1 MVLWYC
7 IRMKIQQTIQILI
20 EHDTDLVKTL
30 EVFQGVKQALSEPCF
45 NQGNPLG
52 QIGLHKAMYK
62 SVVGK
67 LNAQMTCSTI
77 RLVSAAYISAKK
89 NKRPAQKPFG
99 FHKRHALFLVGKRG
113 RDASFKADK
122 LSIWTVAGRKKL
134 SFSVPEYFRPTLDA
148 AQEID
153 SINVVEKDGR
163 LLGFV
168 CVTLDVQEPAGVLP
182 VGIDLN
188 ETNILVAV
196 DPDNRELFIS
206 GQQMKIA
213 NTKTRKTRKRL
224 QKKLASR
231 KADGLDTKSVRS
243 AIKRLAG
250 KQRNRTKTFCQT
262 AAKELVQW
270 CPPNAVIVLEDLR
283 MPQVSKIMT
292 ASKGIKRRLSQWARG
307 ILTTWIDANAKK
319 NGISVEKV
327 NPAHTSTNCSRCGL
341 AGNRKRHSFSCPSC
355 GYTGHAD
362 VNAAV
367 NIRNRYTV
375 LRDGGMQSITP
386 EALERSEGKLFPK
399 GKSS

>member
-1 MVLWYC
+1 
-7 IRMKIQQTIQILI
+7 MKIQQTIQILI
-20 EHDTDLVKTL
+20 EHDDNLVQTL
-30 EVFQGVKQALSEPCF
+30 EAFQEVKQALSESCF

-67 LNAQMTCSTI
+67 LNAQMTCSAI

-99 FHKRHALFLVGKRG
+99 FYKKHALFLVGKRG
-113 RDASFKADK
+113 RDASFKAGK
-122 LSIWTVAGRKKL
+122 LSVWTVAGRKKL
-134 SFSVPEYFRPTLDA
+134 SFTVPEYFDQTLQQ

-153 SINVVEKDGR
+153 SINVVEKNGR
-163 LLGFV
+163 LIGFV
-168 CVTLDVQEPAGVLP
+168 CVTLEVPDPAGVLP
-182 VGIDLN
+182 VGVDLN

-206 GQQMKIA
+206 GKQMKIA

-243 AIKRLAG
+243 SLKRLAG

-262 AAKELVQW
+262 VAKELVQW
-270 CPPNAVIVLEDLR
+270 CPSKAVIVLEDLR
-283 MPQVSKIMT
+283 MPQVSKKNKVG
-292 ASKGIKRRLSQWARG
+292 KGVKRRLSQWARG

-319 NGISVEKV
+319 HGILVDRV
-327 NPAHTSTNCSRCGL
+327 NPAHTSTQCSHCGL

-355 GYTGHAD
+355 GHSDHAD

-375 LRDGGMQSITP
+375 LRDGGMQSIIP
-386 EALERSEGKLFPK
+386 EAPEQSEGKLFPL
-399 GKSS
+399 GKSR